1 MNPAAHTTPATHSL
15 RRRLIVL
22 LLSGTAAFW
31 AVVSVYSYFN
41 AHHEVDELFDVQMSQ
56 LGHTLLALAL
66 SSDDDPDE
74 PLSWPQA
81 SSSRHHD
88 NTEEHI
94 LMFQLR
100 NGEGKLLLRTPNTP
114 ETPLTTRDGFSEVK
128 DATGHWRYF
137 MIRDPQGRFQV
148 QVGEDHSARDELV
161 SKTVAQFMLP
171 ILLGMPLLGLWV
183 WHATGRGL
191 IPLAK
196 IREELDRRGPDHLA
210 GLPADAIP
218 EEIAPLV
225 ATLNRL
231 LAEIEKTLEAERSFT
246 ADAAHELRTPLAA
259 LRTQL
264 QVAQRARDT
273 EEREHALAQMREGLT
288 RTSRLVEQ
296 MLHLARLDP
305 ERSLPHSAN
314 LDISEVA
321 RDVCAELG
329 AIALGKELDLTL
341 DAETAAPVAGDADWL
356 RVLVRNLVDNAIRY
370 TPAGGQILVSV
381 LPPGDGSGTRLTV
394 GDSGPGIPGD
404 QREAALRRFHRLDNT
419 GQSGHGLGLSIVA
432 RIAELHGAKLS
443 LDRDSKLLG
452 LSVTLAFPP
461 PA

>member
-1 MNPAAHTTPATHSL
+1 MAQATHSL

-66 SSDDDPDE
+66 SNDDDPDE
-74 PLSWPQA
+74 TLSWPQA
-81 SSSRHHD
+81 SSTRHHD

-100 NGEGKLLLRTPNTP
+100 DGKGRLLLRTPNAP
-114 ETPLTTRDGFSEVK
+114 DTPLTTRDGFSEMK
-128 DATGHWRYF
+128 DASGHWRYF
-137 MIRDPQGRFQV
+137 MIRDPEGRFQV

-161 SKTVAQFMLP
+161 NKTVAQFMLP
-171 ILLGMPLLGLWV
+171 ILLGLPLLGFWV

-191 IPLAK
+191 APLAN
-196 IREELDRRGPDHLA
+196 IRKELDSRGPNHLT
-210 GLPADAIP
+210 GLPAEAIP

-225 ATLNRL
+225 TTLNRL
-231 LAEIEKTLEAERSFT
+231 LAEIEQTLEAERSFT

-259 LRTQL
+259 LQTQL

-273 EEREHALAQMREGLT
+273 EEREHALAQMREGLL

-305 ERSLPHSAN
+305 ERSLPQSAPLN
-314 LDISEVA
+314 LTDVVRE
-321 RDVCAELG
+321 VCAELG
-329 AIALGKELDLTL
+329 AVALSKGLDLTL
-341 DAETAAPVAGDADWL
+341 EAEAAAPVAGAEDWL

-370 TPAGGQILVSV
+370 TPPGGQIVVAVS
-381 LPPGDGSGTRLTV
+381 PPGDAAGTLLTV

-404 QREAALRRFHRLDNT
+404 KREAALRRFHRLDNT

-443 LDRDSKLLG
+443 LDRDSKLHG
-452 LSVTLAFPP
+452 LSVSLAFPP
-461 PA
+461 AA